1 VHALRDWVVDGTAPP
16 RSPRFEVAG
25 NALARDSRGI
35 VQGGIRTA
43 AVDAPVSVLSGEAG
57 PNQSIICMLFGTTTP
72 LDQPTLKDLYPTH
85 DDYVAAV
92 TSSTNAAVEDGFLLQ
107 PEADA
112 VIAAAE
118 DADVPG

>member
-1 VHALRDWVVDGTAPP
+1 V
-16 RSPRFEVAG
+16 SG

-43 AVDAPVSVLSGEAG
+43 AVDAPVSVLSGEPGA
-57 PNQSIICMLFGTTTP
+57 NQSIICMLFGTTTP

-92 TSSTNAAVEDGFLLQ
+92 TTSTNAAVEDGFLLQ